1 MQTGGYSRSL
11 KNGTIRK
18 LGYGFVFAFHSNYD
32 RIFCRFDTI
41 HERDVHPAEHS
52 TTARAELTASSL
64 GCSRAAKS
72 AKESRNLS
80 ITLYFVACYVM
91 AECSH
96 KRSKVK
102 EIIVLIKARSFL
114 DELNLEHLTS

>member
-52 TTARAELTASSL
+52 TTARAELTASL
-64 GCSRAAKS
+64 VARLQSRGEKCERKS
-72 AKESRNLS
+72 KFVDHS
-80 ITLYFVACYVM
+80 TLLLV
-91 AECSH
+91 
-96 KRSKVK
+96 
-102 EIIVLIKARSFL
+102 
-114 DELNLEHLTS
+114 T